1 MIIVNNILIII
12 KVEMDSTLTKP
23 ILDAY
28 KTIGCFVHGPKSAST
43 SSPFSLAAA
52 CHNSFKI
59 YSD

>member
-1 MIIVNNILIII
+1 
-12 KVEMDSTLTKP
+12 MDSTLIKP

-28 KTIGCFVHGPKSAST
+28 KTIGCFVHGPKSASK
-43 SSPFSLAAA
+43 SSPFSFAAA